1 MTERVVPIETRTPV
15 TSEGKDRVRQK
26 MTSEC
31 ATTRSYP
38 TTSQMRL
45 LSEILAATRKLD
57 HLPPAAHAPPDF
69 IEEILQKDRLILCL
83 RLFRRVHR
91 HELGD
96 AFAVRREI

>member
-15 TSEGKDRVRQK
+15 TSEGKDRVRQE

-57 HLPPAAHAPPDF
+57 HLPPAGHAPDF
-69 IEEILQKDRLILCL
+69 IEEILQKIPLILCL